1 MSPRVPRRLAVPTVA
16 LLALL
21 AACGAR
27 GPEPIAL
34 NVDGCDYCR
43 MTISDAR
50 FGGEAV
56 TSKGRVHKFDSIE
69 CLAGWAR
76 TAPAGSVQA
85 LYVIDTQ
92 HPGTFV
98 PVDSAGFIKDGFMKS
113 PMGRSIVGFAS
124 RRFAEEQR
132 TMLGGTVLTWAD
144 VLADAATPVRA
155 AR

>member
-1 MSPRVPRRLAVPTVA
+1 MRRYVPQRRAIASV
-16 LLALL
+16 LLLLL

-34 NVDGCDYCR
+34 GVDGCDFCR

-76 TAPAGSVQA
+76 TAPAGSVRA
-85 LYVIDTQ
+85 LNVIDTQ
-92 HPGTFV
+92 HPGTIV
-98 PVDSAGFIKDGFMKS
+98 PADSAGFIKGGFMNS

-124 RRFAEEQR
+124 PKAAEEQR
-132 TMLGGTVLTWAD
+132 TMLGGTVLTWAG
-144 VLADAATPVRA
+144 VLADAATPLRE

>member
-1 MSPRVPRRLAVPTVA
+1 MRRYVPQRRAIASV
-16 LLALL
+16 LLLL
-21 AACGAR
+21 SAACGAR

-76 TAPAGSVQA
+76 TAPAGSVRT
-85 LYVIDTQ
+85 LYVIDAQ

-98 PVDSAGFIKDGFMKS
+98 VADSAGFLKGGFMNS
-113 PMGRSIVGFAS
+113 PMGRSLVGFAS
-124 RRFAEEQR
+124 PKLAEEQR
-132 TMLGGTVLTWAD
+132 AMLGGTVLTWAE
-144 VLADAATPVRA
+144 VLADAATPLRGDQ
-155 AR
+155 